1 MKALRFSSFGSLS
14 ALRIEDLPT
23 PVPGPGEVL
32 VKVQAASLNP
42 SDVKNVLGKF
52 PSTTLPRTPGRDLA
66 GVIVAGD
73 PKRIGEEVWAAGGD
87 IGFTRDG
94 SHAEFVLLP
103 SAGAR
108 PKPKRLSME
117 EAASSGINYITAYLA
132 LVAKAQLKEGET
144 VLVTGV
150 SGGVGSSA
158 AKLAKMKSAR
168 VIGVGRRSSSGQQ
181 PPEVDLLLG
190 SETDDVAAR
199 VREFTH
205 GRGVNVALDAVGG
218 PLFETVLSTLGLDG
232 RQVAIVSI
240 GTPHVG
246 FELPSFYHRRLTLYG
261 LDTMALDTVDSGAV
275 LDAIAPAFD
284 RGELSAP
291 PFAGRVLLDQ
301 AAEAYR
307 EVDSG
312 RAKGKLVVVF
322 PA

>member
-1 MKALRFSSFGSLS
+1 MKALRFSSLGSLS
-14 ALRIEDLPT
+14 GLRVEDLPI

-32 VKVQAASLNP
+32 VKVQAASVNP

-103 SAGAR
+103 NAGAR
-108 PKPKRLSME
+108 RKPKRLSME

-132 LVAKAQLKEGET
+132 LIGKAQLEEGET

-158 AKLAKMKSAR
+158 AKIAKMKSAR
-168 VIGVGRRSSSGQQ
+168 VIGVDRRSSPAQ

-205 GRGVNVALDAVGG
+205 GGGVNVALDAVGG
-218 PLFETVLSTLGLDG
+218 PLFEPVLSTLGLDG
-232 RQVAIVSI
+232 RQVAIVSTE
-240 GTPHVG
+240 TPRVS
-246 FELPSFYHRRLTLYG
+246 FDLSSFYHRRLTLYG
-261 LDTMALDTVDSGAV
+261 LDTMALDTVASGAV
-275 LDAIAPAFD
+275 LDALAPAFE
-284 RGELSAP
+284 RGELTP
-291 PFAGRVLLDQ
+291 PPIAGKVSLDQ
-301 AAEAYR
+301 AAEAYG

-322 PA
+322 PS